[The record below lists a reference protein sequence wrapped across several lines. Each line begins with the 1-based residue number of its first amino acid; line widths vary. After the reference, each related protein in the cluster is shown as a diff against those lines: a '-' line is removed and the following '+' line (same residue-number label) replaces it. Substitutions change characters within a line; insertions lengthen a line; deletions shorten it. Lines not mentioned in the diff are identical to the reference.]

1 MTDVQ
6 IRGECQVL
14 DNEILQSCF
23 QPIWLFEDKQSLTNW
38 LSIWQFDMRL
48 SHTDKKRASE
58 QIQFVEQQRNLDK
71 GN

>member
-23 QPIWLFEDKQSLTNW
+23 QPIWLFEDKQSLTN
-38 LSIWQFDMRL
+38 
-48 SHTDKKRASE
+48 
-58 QIQFVEQQRNLDK
+58 
-71 GN
+71 